1 MPECSPY
8 RLDSPPAAR
17 ICAWRAAT
25 PQPRLG
31 RGKAMRKQ
39 MRLRKSRDFAAARR
53 EGKSWANNTLVL
65 IARRTDAD
73 GCRFGF
79 SVSKRVGNAVVRN
92 RVKRRLREVARTRI
106 AARIKIESGG
116 WDFVVIARKDAAAAD
131 YRRLNRSLE
140 RLFKRAKLVSGER
153 AADAAHSRRDD
164 GQR

>member
-1 MPECSPY
+1 
-8 RLDSPPAAR
+8 
-17 ICAWRAAT
+17 
-25 PQPRLG
+25 
-31 RGKAMRKQ
+31 MRKQ

-106 AARIKIESGG
+106 AARIDGG
-116 WDFVVIARKDAAAAD
+116 WDFVVIARKDAASAD
-131 YRRLNRSLE
+131 YHRLNRSLE
-140 RLFKRAKLVSGER
+140 RLFRRAKLVSGDR
-153 AADAAHSRRDD
+153 AANAAHSRRDD